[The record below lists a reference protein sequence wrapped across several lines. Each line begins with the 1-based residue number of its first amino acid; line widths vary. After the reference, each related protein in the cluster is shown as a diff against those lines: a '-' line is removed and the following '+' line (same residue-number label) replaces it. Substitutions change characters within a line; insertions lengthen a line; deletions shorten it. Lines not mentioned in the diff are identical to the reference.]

1 MQAANLAALPLAAKV
16 AMLVLVIVAMQHT
29 TREVITLHR
38 QGFLKAAPTAR
49 VTLCAMLVTYQIG
62 GIIGASFGGFAALL
76 GLITAGGIR
85 RTAAMLAARR
95 AAMRTQWQAMFAAAE
110 RAKAA
115 KH

>member
-1 MQAANLAALPLAAKV
+1 MQAANLAALPMAAKI
-16 AMLVLVIVAMQHT
+16 ALLVLIISAVQYT
-29 TREVITLHR
+29 TREVIMLHR
-38 QGFLKAAPTAR
+38 HGFLKAAPTAI

-62 GIIGASFGGFAALL
+62 GIIGAFFGGLAALA

-95 AAMRTQWQAMFAAAE
+95 EAMSVQWQAMFAAAE
-110 RAKAA
+110 RAKAE